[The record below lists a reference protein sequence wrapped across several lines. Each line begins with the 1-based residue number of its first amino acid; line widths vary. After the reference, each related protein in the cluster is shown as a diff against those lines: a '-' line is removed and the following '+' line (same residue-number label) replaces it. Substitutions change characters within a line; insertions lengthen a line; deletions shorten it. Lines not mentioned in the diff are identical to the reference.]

1 MHPIAQFIDQL
12 NEQGLWEKQL
22 HINRNEYLTVRG
34 NRDTNLYFILNGSVR
49 VYVDD
54 GFEEQ
59 IIRLAYRQNI
69 VAALDSFLS
78 GNPTD
83 FYIQAIKRSTLN
95 VISREA
101 FLRFVHSSPEHI
113 LVWNSILQE
122 AVLQSLEREKDIL
135 TISPRERY
143 NRVLKRSPQL
153 FQEIPLKYIASYL
166 RMSPE
171 TLSRIKKS

>member
-1 MHPIAQFIDQL
+1 MHPVEQFIDQL
-12 NEQGLWEKQL
+12 TKQGLWEKQL
-22 HINRNEYLTVRG
+22 HLSRNEFLTVKG
-34 NRDTNLYFILNGSVR
+34 NRDTNMYYVISGSLR

-54 GFEEQ
+54 GLEEQ
-59 IIRLAYRQNI
+59 IIRLAYPRNI

-83 FYIQAIKRSTLN
+83 FYIQAIKHCVLN
-95 VISREA
+95 VISKTS
-101 FLRFVHSSPEHI
+101 FLQFVQSSAENI
-113 LVWNSILQE
+113 LVYNSILQE

-135 TISPRERY
+135 TVSPRERY